1 MEKVK
6 YILGIL
12 AVGGALAGCAKVST
26 EEPEAAPVPVSFSTY
41 GQRPLGTKADTS
53 YVAPGADF
61 AEGAVISVFGFYHD
75 DSTWAADSTAGVN
88 IPNFMYDQAVT
99 KQNDGSWSYSPLK
112 YWPNEHGANA
122 VSDAID
128 RLSFWAYYPKNASG
142 LNLYKSGTTTA
153 YDNESLGLPKA
164 TFTQA
169 EDPANQTDLMFAVP
183 QMDLYKNDAGGHG
196 TVVDGEVGLVFKH
209 ALALVEFQ
217 LTEGT
222 GATLNTLTLT
232 HIKKS
237 GTVENPARIPFVW
250 SNVGTEYTLS
260 QTGIDV
266 DEATILR
273 LLVVPQTINA
283 DATFTLNYD
292 ITFASSDPTHPDP
305 IVYTGDSFS
314 VKLFKNTGPVAEQY
328 GITAWEAG
336 KHYIYKIT
344 AGLDRI
350 EFEEIVESG
359 DDWTVA
365 NNNISVPE

>member
-1 MEKVK
+1 MMEKVK

-12 AVGGALAGCAKVST
+12 AVGMALAGCTKVST
-26 EEPEAAPVPVSFSTY
+26 EEPEAQPVPVSFSTY
-41 GQRPLGTKADTS
+41 GQRPLGTKADST

-75 DSTWAADSTAGVN
+75 DSTWAADSTAGSN

-142 LNLYKSGTTTA
+142 LTLCKAGTTSA
-153 YDNESLGLPKA
+153 YDNESLGLPKV

-183 QMDLYKNDAGGHG
+183 QRDLYKNDAGGHG
-196 TVVDGEVGLVFKH
+196 TVIDGEVGLVFKH
-209 ALALVEFQ
+209 ALALVEFE
-217 LTEGT
+217 LGEGT
-222 GATLNTLTLT
+222 GAEVSALSLTN
-232 HIKKS
+232 IKKS
-237 GTVENPARIPFVW
+237 GTVENPSTIPFAWTGV
-250 SNVGTEYTLS
+250 SGSFNITQENITVTGTTLLRILAIP
-260 QTGIDV
+260 QDID
-266 DEATILR
+266 A
-273 LLVVPQTINA
+273 N
-283 DATFTLNYD
+283 ATFTLSYN
-292 ITFASSDPTHPDP
+292 IQFASSDPSHPEP
-305 IVYTGDSFS
+305 IVYTGESAGA
-314 VKLFKNTGPVAEQY
+314 KLFKTGADAY
-328 GITAWEAG
+328 GVTAWEAG
-336 KHYIYKIT
+336 KHYIYRIS

-359 DDWTVA
+359 ADWSVG
-365 NNNISVPE
+365 NNNISVPEQP